1 MSSRIDLAYAHTA
14 LTDSDRER
22 LSVLISEWQ
31 LLADLSFA
39 DLVLWVPRR
48 RDYQSWPE
56 GHLAI
61 AHIRPT
67 TASTVFTQDLIGTE
81 IPWGKNSRM
90 DQSLAQGVIV
100 RDAEPEQVGELLI
113 KEETVPV
120 FFDGRVIAV
129 ISRHRDAV
137 SMRSASRLEINYRE
151 IAHKIYRMVAEGTF
165 PIQDSVYQAEA
176 APRVGDGLIRLN
188 AQALITYASPNA
200 RSAVSRVGW
209 ETELEGNNLGEVFD
223 SLARPQSQPT
233 EENWATILSG
243 KNLRR
248 ADFDN
253 GNAIIDLLV
262 FPLIEGQERIGAIV
276 LLHDVTE
283 LRRRDRDL
291 VTKDATIRE
300 IHHRV
305 KNNLQTVSALLRLQ
319 SRRVEDPTASAALA
333 EAVRRVASIAI
344 VHETLSASSTES
356 VLFDEVYERIVLNAI
371 ELSPRQIN
379 LKKIGVFGTFDSQI
393 ATPLSLVITELIHNS
408 LEHGLAESGDELLV
422 EIRKMEVLNGPQKGR
437 EKIFNYEIAIM
448 DNGSGLP
455 EGFDWQ
461 KSSNLGL
468 QIVRTLTENELKG
481 SIALSR
487 IGSQTVALLKFS
499 TTDRI
504 QG

>member
-1 MSSRIDLAYAHTA
+1 MSSRIELAYSHTA
-14 LTDSDRER
+14 LSEADRDR
-22 LSVLISEWQ
+22 LSVLITEWQ

-48 RDYQSWPE
+48 KDYQSWPE
-56 GHLAI
+56 GHVAI

-67 TASTVFTQDLIGTE
+67 TASTVFTQDLIGLE
-81 IPWGKNSRM
+81 IPWGKNSRI
-90 DQSLAQGVIV
+90 DQSLSQGEIV
-100 RDAEPEQVGELLI
+100 RDAEPEQMGELLI

-120 FFDGRVIAV
+120 FFENRVIAV
-129 ISRHRDAV
+129 ISRHRDAI
-137 SMRSASRLEINYRE
+137 SMRSPSRLELNYRE
-151 IAHKIYRMVAEGTF
+151 IAHKIYRMVSEGTF
-165 PIQDSVYQAEA
+165 PIQDSIYQAEA

-188 AQALITYASPNA
+188 AQGITSYASPNA
-200 RSAVSRVGW
+200 RSAVSRLGW
-209 ETELEGNNLGEVFD
+209 ETELEGNGLGAIFD
-223 SLARPQSQPT
+223 SLSLPQNQPT

-243 KNLRR
+243 RNLRR

-253 GNAIIDLLV
+253 GNGIVDLLV
-262 FPLIEGQERIGAIV
+262 IPLIEGQERIGSIV

-319 SRRVEDPTASAALA
+319 SRRVEDPIASAALA

-344 VHETLSASSTES
+344 VHETLSASSAES
-356 VLFDEVYERIVLNAI
+356 VLFDEVYERIVHNAI
-371 ELSPRQIN
+371 ELSPRAIN
-379 LKKIGVFGTFDSQI
+379 LKKIGEFGVLDSQT
-393 ATPLSLVITELIHNS
+393 ATPLSLVITELIHNA
-408 LEHGLAESGDELLV
+408 LEHGLAETGDELLI
-422 EIRKMEVLNGPQKGR
+422 EIQKSDSARSEAGALGAHGKTR
-437 EKIFNYEIAIM
+437 YEISIM

-461 KSSNLGL
+461 TSSNLGL

-481 SIALSR
+481 SITLMR
-487 IGSQTVALLKFS
+487 KDGKTVALLTF
-499 TTDRI
+499 DV
-504 QG
+504 

>member
-1 MSSRIDLAYAHTA
+1 MSSRIELAYSHTA
-14 LTDSDRER
+14 LSDADKDR
-22 LSVLISEWQ
+22 LSVLITEWQ

-48 RDYQSWPE
+48 QDYQSWPE
-56 GHLAI
+56 GHVAI

-67 TASTVFTQDLIGTE
+67 TTSTVFTQDLIGTE
-81 IPWGKNSRM
+81 IQWGSNARI
-90 DQSLAQGVIV
+90 DQSLSQGEIV
-100 RDAEPEQVGELLI
+100 RDADPEQIGELLI

-120 FFDGRVIAV
+120 FFEGRVIAV
-129 ISRHRDAV
+129 ISRHRDAI
-137 SMRSASRLEINYRE
+137 SMRSPSKLELNYRE

-165 PIQDSVYQAEA
+165 PIQDSIYQAEA
-176 APRVGDGLIRLN
+176 APRVGDGLIRLD
-188 AQALITYASPNA
+188 AQGVTTYASPNA
-200 RSAVSRVGW
+200 RSAVSRLGW

-223 SLARPQSQPT
+223 SLRPRQSEPT
-233 EENWATILSG
+233 EENWVTVLSG
-243 KNLRR
+243 RSLRR
-248 ADFDN
+248 DDFDN
-253 GNAIIDLLV
+253 GSGIVDLLII
-262 FPLIEGQERIGAIV
+262 PLIDGQDRIGSIV
-276 LLHDVTE
+276 LVHDVTE

-344 VHETLSASSTES
+344 VHETLSASSAES
-356 VLFDEVYERIVLNAI
+356 VLFDEVYERIVHNAI
-371 ELSPRQIN
+371 ELSPRAIK
-379 LKKIGVFGTFDSQI
+379 LKKVGEFGLLDSQT

-408 LEHGLAESGDELLV
+408 LEHGLFESGDELIV
-422 EIRKMEVLNGPQKGR
+422 EIAVSEPHQSQQADGTQKSIHR
-437 EKIFNYEIAIM
+437 DYEISIM

-461 KSSNLGL
+461 HSSNLGL

-481 SIALSR
+481 SISLTR
-487 IGSQTVALLKFS
+487 KGDQTVALLKFS
-499 TTDRI
+499 A
-504 QG
+504 

>member
-1 MSSRIDLAYAHTA
+1 MSSRIELAYSHTA
-14 LTDSDRER
+14 LSEADRDR
-22 LSVLISEWQ
+22 LSVLITEWQ

-48 RDYQSWPE
+48 KDYQSWPE
-56 GHLAI
+56 GHVAI

-67 TASTVFTQDLIGTE
+67 TASTVFTQDLIGFE
-81 IPWGKNSRM
+81 IPWGKNSRI
-90 DQSLAQGVIV
+90 DQSLSQGEIV
-100 RDAEPEQVGELLI
+100 RDAEPEQIGELLI

-120 FFDGRVIAV
+120 FFENRVIAV
-129 ISRHRDAV
+129 ISRHRDAI
-137 SMRSASRLEINYRE
+137 SMRSPSRLELNYRE
-151 IAHKIYRMVAEGTF
+151 IAHKIYRMVSEGTF
-165 PIQDSVYQAEA
+165 PIQDSIYQAEA

-188 AQALITYASPNA
+188 AQGITSYASPNA
-200 RSAVSRVGW
+200 RSAVSRLGW
-209 ETELEGNNLGEVFD
+209 ETELEGNGLGAIFD
-223 SLARPQSQPT
+223 SLSLPQNQPT

-243 KNLRR
+243 RNLRR

-253 GNAIIDLLV
+253 GNGIVDLLV
-262 FPLIEGQERIGAIV
+262 IPLIEGQERIGSIV

-319 SRRVEDPTASAALA
+319 SRRVEDPIASAALA

-344 VHETLSASSTES
+344 VHETLSASSAES
-356 VLFDEVYERIVLNAI
+356 VLFDEVYERIVHNAI
-371 ELSPRQIN
+371 ELSPRAIN
-379 LKKIGVFGTFDSQI
+379 LKKIGEFGVLDSQT
-393 ATPLSLVITELIHNS
+393 ATPLSLVITELIHNA
-408 LEHGLAESGDELLV
+408 LEHGLAETGDELLI
-422 EIRKMEVLNGPQKGR
+422 EIQKSDSARSEVGALGAHGKTR
-437 EKIFNYEIAIM
+437 YEISIM

-461 KSSNLGL
+461 TSSNLGL

-481 SIALSR
+481 SITLMR
-487 IGSQTVALLKFS
+487 KDGKTVALLTF
-499 TTDRI
+499 DV
-504 QG
+504 

>member
-1 MSSRIDLAYAHTA
+1 MSSRIELAYSHTA
-14 LTDSDRER
+14 LTESDRDR
-22 LSVLISEWQ
+22 LSVLITEWQ

-48 RDYQSWPE
+48 KDYQSWPE
-56 GHLAI
+56 GHVAI

-67 TASTVFTQDLIGTE
+67 TASTVFTQDLIGQE
-81 IPWGKNSRM
+81 IPWGKNARI
-90 DQSLAQGVIV
+90 DQSLSQGEIV
-100 RDAEPEQVGELLI
+100 RDAEPEQIGELLI

-120 FFDGRVIAV
+120 YFEDRVIAV
-129 ISRHRDAV
+129 ISRHRDAI

-151 IAHKIYRMVAEGTF
+151 IAHKIYRMVSEGTF
-165 PIQDSVYQAEA
+165 PIQNSIYQAEA

-188 AQALITYASPNA
+188 AQGQTIYASPNA
-200 RSAVSRVGW
+200 RSAVSRLGW
-209 ETELEGNNLGEVFD
+209 ETELEGNGLGAIFD
-223 SLARPQSQPT
+223 SLSLPQSQPT

-243 KNLRR
+243 RNLRR

-253 GNAIIDLLV
+253 GNGIVDLLV
-262 FPLIEGQERIGAIV
+262 IPLIEGQERIGSIV

-319 SRRVEDPTASAALA
+319 SRRVEDPIASAALA

-344 VHETLSASSTES
+344 VHETLSASSAES
-356 VLFDEVYERIVLNAI
+356 VLFDEVYERIVHNAI
-371 ELSPRQIN
+371 ELSPRAIS
-379 LKKIGVFGTFDSQI
+379 LKKIGEFGILDSQV
-393 ATPLSLVITELIHNS
+393 ATPLSLVITELIHNA
-408 LEHGLAESGDELLV
+408 LEHGLAESGDELCINIDV
-422 EIRKMEVLNGPQKGR
+422 STTEVAR
-437 EKIFNYEIAIM
+437 DYEISIM

-461 KSSNLGL
+461 TSSNLGL

-481 SIALSR
+481 AISLMR
-487 IGSQTVALLKFS
+487 NGDQTVALLKFS
-499 TTDRI
+499 V
-504 QG
+504 

>member
-1 MSSRIDLAYAHTA
+1 MSSRIELAYSHTA
-14 LTDSDRER
+14 LTESDRDR
-22 LSVLISEWQ
+22 LSVLITEWQ

-48 RDYQSWPE
+48 KDYQSWPE
-56 GHLAI
+56 GHVAI

-67 TASTVFTQDLIGTE
+67 TASTVFTQDLIGQE
-81 IPWGKNSRM
+81 IPWGKNARI
-90 DQSLAQGVIV
+90 DQSLSQGEIV
-100 RDAEPEQVGELLI
+100 RDAEPEQIGELLI

-120 FFDGRVIAV
+120 YFEDRVIAV
-129 ISRHRDAV
+129 ISRHRDAI

-151 IAHKIYRMVAEGTF
+151 IAHKIYRMVSEGTF
-165 PIQDSVYQAEA
+165 PIQNSIYQAEA

-188 AQALITYASPNA
+188 AQGQTIYASPNA
-200 RSAVSRVGW
+200 RSAVSRLGW
-209 ETELEGNNLGEVFD
+209 ETELEGNGLGAIFD
-223 SLARPQSQPT
+223 SLSLPQSQPT

-243 KNLRR
+243 RNLRR

-253 GNAIIDLLV
+253 GNGIVDLLV
-262 FPLIEGQERIGAIV
+262 IPLIEGQERIGSIV

-319 SRRVEDPTASAALA
+319 SRRVEDPIASAALA

-344 VHETLSASSTES
+344 VHETLSASSAES
-356 VLFDEVYERIVLNAI
+356 VLFDEVYERIVHNAI
-371 ELSPRQIN
+371 ELSPRAIS
-379 LKKIGVFGTFDSQI
+379 LKKIGEFGILDSQV
-393 ATPLSLVITELIHNS
+393 ATPLSLVITELIHNA
-408 LEHGLAESGDELLV
+408 LEHGLAESGDELCINIDV
-422 EIRKMEVLNGPQKGR
+422 ATTEVAR
-437 EKIFNYEIAIM
+437 NYEISIM

-461 KSSNLGL
+461 TSSNLGL

-481 SIALSR
+481 AISLMR
-487 IGSQTVALLKFS
+487 NGDQTVALLKFS
-499 TTDRI
+499 V
-504 QG
+504 

>member
-1 MSSRIDLAYAHTA
+1 MSSRIELAYSHTA
-14 LTDSDRER
+14 LTESDRDR
-22 LSVLISEWQ
+22 LSVLITEWQ

-48 RDYQSWPE
+48 KDYQSWPE
-56 GHLAI
+56 GHVAI

-67 TASTVFTQDLIGTE
+67 TASTVFTQDLIGQE
-81 IPWGKNSRM
+81 IPWGKNARI
-90 DQSLAQGVIV
+90 DQSLSQGEIV
-100 RDAEPEQVGELLI
+100 RDAEPEQIGELLI

-120 FFDGRVIAV
+120 YFEDRVIAV
-129 ISRHRDAV
+129 ISRHRDAI

-151 IAHKIYRMVAEGTF
+151 IAHKIYRMVSEGTF
-165 PIQDSVYQAEA
+165 PIQNSIYQAEA

-188 AQALITYASPNA
+188 AQGQTIYASPNA
-200 RSAVSRVGW
+200 RSAVSRLGW
-209 ETELEGNNLGEVFD
+209 ETELEGNGLGAIFD
-223 SLARPQSQPT
+223 SLSLPQSQPT
-233 EENWATILSG
+233 EETWATILSG
-243 KNLRR
+243 RNLRR

-253 GNAIIDLLV
+253 GNGIVDLLV
-262 FPLIEGQERIGAIV
+262 IPLIEGQERIGSIV

-319 SRRVEDPTASAALA
+319 SRRVEDPIASAALA

-344 VHETLSASSTES
+344 VHETLSASSAES
-356 VLFDEVYERIVLNAI
+356 VLFDEVYERIVHNAI
-371 ELSPRQIN
+371 ELSPLAIS
-379 LKKIGVFGTFDSQI
+379 LKKIGEFGILDSQV
-393 ATPLSLVITELIHNS
+393 ATPLSLVITELIHNA
-408 LEHGLAESGDELLV
+408 LEHGLAESGDELCINIDV
-422 EIRKMEVLNGPQKGR
+422 STTEVAR
-437 EKIFNYEIAIM
+437 NYEISIM

-461 KSSNLGL
+461 TSSNLGL

-481 SIALSR
+481 AISLMR
-487 IGSQTVALLKFS
+487 NGDQTVALLKFS
-499 TTDRI
+499 V
-504 QG
+504 

>member
-1 MSSRIDLAYAHTA
+1 MSSRIELAYSHTA
-14 LTDSDRER
+14 LSEADRDR
-22 LSVLISEWQ
+22 LSVLITEWQ

-48 RDYQSWPE
+48 KDYQSWPE
-56 GHLAI
+56 GHVAI

-67 TASTVFTQDLIGTE
+67 TASTVFTQDLIGLE
-81 IPWGKNSRM
+81 IPWGKNSRI
-90 DQSLAQGVIV
+90 DQSLSQGEIV
-100 RDAEPEQVGELLI
+100 RDAEPEQMGELLI

-120 FFDGRVIAV
+120 FFENRVIAV
-129 ISRHRDAV
+129 ISRHRDAI
-137 SMRSASRLEINYRE
+137 SMRSPSRLELNYRE
-151 IAHKIYRMVAEGTF
+151 IAHKIYRMVSEGTF
-165 PIQDSVYQAEA
+165 PIQDSIYQAEA

-188 AQALITYASPNA
+188 AQGITSYASPNA
-200 RSAVSRVGW
+200 RSAVSRLGW
-209 ETELEGNNLGEVFD
+209 ETELEGNGLGAIFD
-223 SLARPQSQPT
+223 SLSLPQNQPT

-243 KNLRR
+243 RNLRR

-253 GNAIIDLLV
+253 GNGIVDLLV
-262 FPLIEGQERIGAIV
+262 IPLIEGQERIGSIV

-319 SRRVEDPTASAALA
+319 SRRVEDPIASAALA

-344 VHETLSASSTES
+344 VHETLSASSAES
-356 VLFDEVYERIVLNAI
+356 VLFDEVYERIVHNAI
-371 ELSPRQIN
+371 ELSPRAIN
-379 LKKIGVFGTFDSQI
+379 LKKIGEFGVLDSQT
-393 ATPLSLVITELIHNS
+393 ATPLSLVITELIHNA
-408 LEHGLAESGDELLV
+408 LEHGLAETGDELLI
-422 EIRKMEVLNGPQKGR
+422 EIQKSDSARSESGAPGAHGKTR
-437 EKIFNYEIAIM
+437 YEISIM

-461 KSSNLGL
+461 TSSNLGL

-481 SIALSR
+481 SITLMR
-487 IGSQTVALLKFS
+487 KDGKTVALLTF
-499 TTDRI
+499 DV
-504 QG
+504 

>member
-1 MSSRIDLAYAHTA
+1 MSSRIELAYSHTA
-14 LTDSDRER
+14 LTESDRDR
-22 LSVLISEWQ
+22 LSVLITEWQ

-48 RDYQSWPE
+48 KDYQSWPE
-56 GHLAI
+56 GHVAI

-67 TASTVFTQDLIGTE
+67 TASTVFTQDLIGQE
-81 IPWGKNSRM
+81 IPWGKNARI
-90 DQSLAQGVIV
+90 DQSLSQGEIV
-100 RDAEPEQVGELLI
+100 RDAEPEQIGELLI

-120 FFDGRVIAV
+120 YFEDRVIAV
-129 ISRHRDAV
+129 ISRHRDAI

-151 IAHKIYRMVAEGTF
+151 IAHKIYRMVSEGTF
-165 PIQDSVYQAEA
+165 PIQNSIYQAEA

-188 AQALITYASPNA
+188 AQGQTIYASPNA
-200 RSAVSRVGW
+200 RSAVSRLGW
-209 ETELEGNNLGEVFD
+209 ETELEGNGLGAIFD
-223 SLARPQSQPT
+223 SLSLPQSQPT

-243 KNLRR
+243 RNLRR
-248 ADFDN
+248 SDFDN
-253 GNAIIDLLV
+253 GNGIVDLLV
-262 FPLIEGQERIGAIV
+262 IPLIEGQERIGSIV

-319 SRRVEDPTASAALA
+319 SRRVEDPIASAALA

-344 VHETLSASSTES
+344 VHETLSASSAES
-356 VLFDEVYERIVLNAI
+356 VLFDEVYERIVHNAI
-371 ELSPRQIN
+371 ELSPRAIS
-379 LKKIGVFGTFDSQI
+379 LKKIGEFGILDSQV
-393 ATPLSLVITELIHNS
+393 ATPLSLVITELIHNA
-408 LEHGLAESGDELLV
+408 LEHGLAESGDELCINIDV
-422 EIRKMEVLNGPQKGR
+422 STNEVAR
-437 EKIFNYEIAIM
+437 NYEISIM

-461 KSSNLGL
+461 TSSNLGL

-481 SIALSR
+481 AISLMR
-487 IGSQTVALLKFS
+487 NGDQTVALLKFS
-499 TTDRI
+499 V
-504 QG
+504 

>member
-1 MSSRIDLAYAHTA
+1 MSSRIELAYSHTA
-14 LTDSDRER
+14 LTDADKDR
-22 LSVLISEWQ
+22 LSVLITEWQ

-48 RDYQSWPE
+48 QDYQSWPE
-56 GHLAI
+56 GHVAI

-67 TASTVFTQDLIGTE
+67 TASTVFTQDLIGLE
-81 IPWGKNSRM
+81 IPWGKNARI
-90 DQSLAQGVIV
+90 DQSLSQGEIV

-120 FFDGRVIAV
+120 FFEDRVIAV
-129 ISRHRDAV
+129 ISRHRDAI
-137 SMRSASRLEINYRE
+137 SMRSPSKLELNYRE

-165 PIQDSVYQAEA
+165 PIQNSIYQAEA

-188 AQALITYASPNA
+188 AQGITIYASPNA
-200 RSAVSRVGW
+200 RSAVSRLGW
-209 ETELEGNNLGEVFD
+209 EKEVEGNSLGTIFD
-223 SLARPQSQPT
+223 SLARPQDHPT
-233 EENWATILSG
+233 EENWSTILSG
-243 KNLRR
+243 RNLRR
-248 ADFDN
+248 VDFDN
-253 GNAIIDLLV
+253 GNGIVDLLV
-262 FPLIEGQERIGAIV
+262 IPLIEGQERIGSIV
-276 LLHDVTE
+276 LVHDVTE

-344 VHETLSASSTES
+344 VHETLSASDAES
-356 VLFDEVYERIVLNAI
+356 VLFDEVYERIVHNAI
-371 ELSPRQIN
+371 ELSTRPITLR
-379 LKKIGVFGTFDSQI
+379 KVGEFGVLDSQI
-393 ATPLSLVITELIHNS
+393 ATPLSLVITELIHNA
-408 LEHGLAESGDELLV
+408 LEHGLAETGDELVIDIEQQELASGNV
-422 EIRKMEVLNGPQKGR
+422 GE
-437 EKIFNYEIAIM
+437 EKIAYEILIS

-461 KSSNLGL
+461 TSSNLGL

-481 SIALSR
+481 SISLKR
-487 IGSQTVALLKFS
+487 KGNQTVAQLNFVA
-499 TTDRI
+499 
-504 QG
+504 

>member
-1 MSSRIDLAYAHTA
+1 MSSRIELAYSHTA
-14 LTDSDRER
+14 LTESDRDR
-22 LSVLISEWQ
+22 LSVLITEWQ

-48 RDYQSWPE
+48 KDYQSWPE
-56 GHLAI
+56 GHVAI

-67 TASTVFTQDLIGTE
+67 TASTVFTQDLIGQE
-81 IPWGKNSRM
+81 IPWGKNARI
-90 DQSLAQGVIV
+90 DQSLSQGEIV
-100 RDAEPEQVGELLI
+100 RDAEPEQIGELLI

-120 FFDGRVIAV
+120 YFEDRVIAV
-129 ISRHRDAV
+129 ISRHRDAI

-151 IAHKIYRMVAEGTF
+151 IAHKIYRMVSEGTF
-165 PIQDSVYQAEA
+165 PIQNSIYQAEA

-188 AQALITYASPNA
+188 AQGQTIYASPNA
-200 RSAVSRVGW
+200 RSAVSRLGW
-209 ETELEGNNLGEVFD
+209 ETELEGNGLGAIFD
-223 SLARPQSQPT
+223 SLSLPQSQPT

-243 KNLRR
+243 RNLRR

-253 GNAIIDLLV
+253 GNGIVDLLV
-262 FPLIEGQERIGAIV
+262 IPLIEGQERIGSIV

-319 SRRVEDPTASAALA
+319 SRRVEDPIASAALA

-344 VHETLSASSTES
+344 VHETLSASSAES
-356 VLFDEVYERIVLNAI
+356 VLFDEVYERIVHNAI
-371 ELSPRQIN
+371 ELSPRAIS
-379 LKKIGVFGTFDSQI
+379 LKKIGEFGILDSQV
-393 ATPLSLVITELIHNS
+393 ATPLSLVITELIHNA
-408 LEHGLAESGDELLV
+408 LEHGLAESGDELCINIDV
-422 EIRKMEVLNGPQKGR
+422 STTEVAR
-437 EKIFNYEIAIM
+437 NYEISIM

-461 KSSNLGL
+461 TSSNLGL

-481 SIALSR
+481 AISLMR
-487 IGSQTVALLKFS
+487 NGDQTVALLKFS
-499 TTDRI
+499 V
-504 QG
+504 